1 MTDTIQDRLRGI
13 YRIPITD
20 GLGPAGGEEPNNPNE
35 FVRDFSAFTPPI
47 QAEAAAH
54 IDAQDAK
61 IKALVEALSASVATI
76 EDYIAY
82 EHDGDP
88 WTEDARA
95 MREMDIDDYATD
107 GRLDKAKGLIAA
119 AKETT

>member
-1 MTDTIQDRLRGI
+1 MTDTKYMRRSCLTIGDINWAQ
-13 YRIPITD
+13 
-20 GLGPAGGEEPNNPNE
+20 
-35 FVRDFSAFTPPI
+35 
-47 QAEAAAH
+47 AH

-95 MREMDIDDYATD
+95 MREMDIDYYATD

-119 AKETT
+119 EKEST

>member
-1 MTDTIQDRLRGI
+1 MTEHSPNLRAL
-13 YRIPITD
+13 TD
-20 GLGPAGGEEPNNPNE
+20 GSEWDKPSNGTCEKLTA
-35 FVRDFSAFTPPI
+35 
-47 QAEAAAH
+47 AAAH

-119 AKETT
+119 ERETT